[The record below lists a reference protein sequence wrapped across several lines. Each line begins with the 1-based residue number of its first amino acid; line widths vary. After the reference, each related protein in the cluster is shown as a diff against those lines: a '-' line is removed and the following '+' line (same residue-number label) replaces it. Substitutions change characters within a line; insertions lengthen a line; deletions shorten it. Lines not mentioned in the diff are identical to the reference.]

1 MERISKISKIKRTE
15 NDLRQKENEK
25 EKSKNKNFEAFNSM
39 LKEEERK
46 LEEKQNKKKKTN
58 SLDAYKF
65 EIQKSIIAQ
74 KKITQIKNE
83 ENEHDEK

>member
-46 LEEKQNKKKKTN
+46 LEEAQNKKKNTN

-65 EIQKSIIAQ
+65 EIQKSIILQ
-74 KKITQIKNE
+74 KKIVQMNNE